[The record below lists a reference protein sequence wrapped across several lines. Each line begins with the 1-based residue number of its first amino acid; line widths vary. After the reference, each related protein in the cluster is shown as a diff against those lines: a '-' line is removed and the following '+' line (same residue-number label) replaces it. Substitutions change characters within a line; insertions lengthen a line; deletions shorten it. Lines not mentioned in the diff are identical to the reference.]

1 MTEEQFAFHV
11 EVEQKNE
18 EKSLTFFEK
27 VFEKRLQHF
36 RCTTGVLPEEAENTK
51 SFFYGQQNIFGVKIV
66 WS

>member
-27 VFEKRLQHF
+27 VFEKRLKCKLSNSH
-36 RCTTGVLPEEAENTK
+36 TTDSIFVALV
-51 SFFYGQQNIFGVKIV
+51 SFQKRN
-66 WS
+66 